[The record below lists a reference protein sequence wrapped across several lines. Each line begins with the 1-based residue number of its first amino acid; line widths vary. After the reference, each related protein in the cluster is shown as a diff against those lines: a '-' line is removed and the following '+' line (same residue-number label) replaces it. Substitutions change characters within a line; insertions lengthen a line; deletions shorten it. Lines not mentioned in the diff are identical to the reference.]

1 MKMRQMAAFALG
13 LTVSAVA
20 IADSPMASL
29 EFYSYKNTIIKDLKK
44 HCEINRTADDDKWLD
59 QVLAHGNNK
68 LLLNNALAELKKND
82 RQKYDA
88 TISDVQCPSSA
99 S

>member
-1 MKMRQMAAFALG
+1 MKLHQVAAFTFG
-13 LTVSAVA
+13 LSVSALA

-29 EFYSYKNTIIKDLKK
+29 EFYSYKSTIIKDLKK
-44 HCEINRTADDDKWLD
+44 HCDINHTADDDKWLD
-59 QVLAHGNNK
+59 QVLAHGNNR

-88 TISDVQCPSSA
+88 TINEIQCPSA
-99 S
+99 GA